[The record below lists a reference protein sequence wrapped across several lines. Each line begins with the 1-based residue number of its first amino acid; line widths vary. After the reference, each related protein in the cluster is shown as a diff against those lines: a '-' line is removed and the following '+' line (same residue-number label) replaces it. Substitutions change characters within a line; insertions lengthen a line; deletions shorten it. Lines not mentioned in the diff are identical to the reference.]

1 MTWWVGCSRPA
12 QCEISTAAPQYLGAK
27 QAGSVARD
35 AGARFARVTQNA
47 KIIRKSAV
55 NLTGPFTVMSNSA
68 DRSAPSTQRRTFP
81 AFSGASGVAASSST
95 VLSQEHR
102 LPIPIPPRQTE
113 VPSGSPSRSRRG
125 ARISSSCHIFA
136 TCRSRCQRRV
146 AVSHRRRRSS
156 RAIPVR
162 RSASCANRRPSVCR
176 RHTLA
181 LRVLTKQQL
190 DDAIERAGSRRVFA
204 ACLSMKDYCRETRSV
219 EA

>member
-1 MTWWVGCSRPA
+1 MPERASLASRRTQRLFGSRPLTSPDHSPSCRT
-12 QCEISTAAPQYLGAK
+12 QPTAARYQ
-27 QAGSVARD
+27 R
-35 AGARFARVTQNA
+35 NA
-47 KIIRKSAV
+47 E
-55 NLTGPFTVMSNSA
+55 
-68 DRSAPSTQRRTFP
+68 RSRL
-81 AFSGASGVAASSST
+81 SGASGVAASSST

-190 DDAIERAGSRRVFA
+190 DDAIERAGPRRVFA